1 MDNEL
6 HELKEKYTNINE
18 KYTNMEEELRELKTL
33 ILNR

>member
-1 MDNEL
+1 MDKEL
-6 HELKEKYTNINE
+6 HELKE

>member
-6 HELKEKYTNINE
+6 HELKEKYTNIV
-18 KYTNMEEELRELKTL
+18 EELRELKTL